1 MPEKRRVVITGIG
14 IVSPVGNSRE
24 STWNAVLKGESG
36 VREISIFDAHNFPC
50 RIAGEVKNFDLDSI
64 IPKVKKKLKK
74 YIARGAGFGI
84 AASYEAMEDAGLLES
99 NNDRLGVCIGNSGQ
113 RAFLKD
119 WGEIHKAYL
128 EKFKTMP
135 FINIT
140 DFLKNK
146 YHTCAELISIFHNAQ
161 AFNYSIS
168 TACASGTQALGLAYR
183 MIQGNQADVVIS
195 GGCDSMINEID
206 LMSFCLLGAVTTE
219 YNDNPQRGSCP
230 FSKQR
235 SGFVLGEGGAMLIL
249 EELEHAIKRNAKIY
263 GEVAGYGTTM
273 SAYSLTDPPPNGE
286 AAYSSMMRLKDW
298 DWTLNVNGRG
308 AFLCTKEAAKLMD
321 KDKPTY
327 IINITSM
334 GSRRVLPEYGAV
346 GCSKAV
352 LESLGRYA
360 AVEYAGDNIIVNTIA
375 GGVVETEALDA
386 FPHGKDIV
394 SIGKEKTPAGKLIVP
409 EDIANLAVLL
419 TSGKADMVRGQ
430 TIVVDGGFSLF

>member
-36 VREISIFDAHNFPC
+36 VREISIFDVHNFPC

-64 IPKVKKKLKK
+64 IPKEKKKLKK

-286 AAYSSMMRLKDW
+286 AAYSSMMAAIKDAKI
-298 DWTLNVNGRG
+298 DVKKIEYINAHGTSTRDNDLTETLSIKHLFEKYAYKIPVSSTKSTTAHLISG
-308 AFLCTKEAAKLMD
+308 AGAIEAAFCALAIRDGKLPPTMNLLDADGQCDLDYIPLKCRD
-321 KDKPTY
+321 KKIDCALS
-327 IINITSM
+327 N
-334 GSRRVLPEYGAV
+334 
-346 GCSKAV
+346 
-352 LESLGRYA
+352 SLGFGGSNASIIIRRY
-360 AVEYAGDNIIVNTIA
+360 
-375 GGVVETEALDA
+375 
-386 FPHGKDIV
+386 
-394 SIGKEKTPAGKLIVP
+394 
-409 EDIANLAVLL
+409 
-419 TSGKADMVRGQ
+419 
-430 TIVVDGGFSLF
+430 